1 MLPESLSTAA
11 IRLDQIQRRIL
22 EALYARS
29 EHRRDTVELAR
40 VVFPAATAYP
50 DAELRGI
57 VQPRLRR
64 MAALGVVKL
73 NRLGAAISLKGIE
86 LVEMRAGIARA

>member
-1 MLPESLSTAA
+1 MFAESLSIAA

-29 EHRRDTVELAR
+29 ERRRETAEIAR
-40 VVFPAATAYP
+40 LVFPAAMAYP

-57 VQPRLRR
+57 VQPRLHR
-64 MAALGVVKL
+64 MAALGVVTV
-73 NRLGAAISLKGIE
+73 NRLGAAISLKGIALLE
-86 LVEMRAGIARA
+86 SGSAARA